1 MRLPEKIM
9 KLSSLTYT
17 PGSRRARRRLGRG
30 QGSGRGGTSTRGH
43 KGQGSRSGASI
54 PAWFEGGQMPLTR
67 RIPKYGFKNR
77 NRVEYAPVN
86 LARLSKLV
94 EAGKIDPKKDVTPE
108 VLASAGVISRND
120 RVKVLGVGELTVAL
134 NVRVHAVSENAKR
147 KIEAA
152 GGSVA

>member
-1 MRLPEKIM
+1 
-9 KLSSLTYT
+9 
-17 PGSRRARRRLGRG
+17 
-30 QGSGRGGTSTRGH
+30 
-43 KGQGSRSGASI
+43 
-54 PAWFEGGQMPLTR
+54 MPLTR

-94 EAGKIDPKKDVTPE
+94 DAGKIDPKKDVTPE